1 MATVALGLPILSGE
15 PEEDIEQFINLFA
28 GHLDSLG
35 INPADV
41 AGGPPSGSK
50 RAVGILR
57 ACMKESAAIWFD
69 EHITGKRWRLR
80 NLFNNHGQ
88 NNWADVLNMT
98 MQELVASNSFR
109 NPSRAYSY
117 ATNPANNAVTLANS
131 GLIPAHGLYQDWR
144 DIGGEPTDEP
154 ATDFAVGHNNPIVLP
169 EIGPGEAIQLIRTE
183 FPTVLQEQREVRF
196 GNLAQENDPV
206 DVFYRKVQ
214 RSGRLLNFSDDVIE
228 NQFFRGLSPENM
240 LEADRIGPNK
250 PFNELVDALKRV
262 EKRKAEMRLGLS
274 NRNTRK
280 AIIQEKH
287 SSDSPTHTI
296 TPVQIPP
303 VSQQEPIILKPATS
317 GITQEQIDQI
327 LKAHT
332 EKIMQNFQNQLQA
345 FQKEIVHQAPIQ
357 QPTPV
362 ESRESCR
369 ERISE
374 VLQQM
379 REDREK
385 NYLSNISFQEA
396 GRELR
401 QLDLKPIDVAVAR
414 RFAKRREKSKDRQL
428 DKYIDN
434 VLSGDLGKLNI
445 NDEEPTKTSNLLYE
459 SGTQDIVSSNDIL
472 DFDDEYTICAVRKK
486 KSKI

>member
-1 MATVALGLPILSGE
+1 MVTVTVGMPIFSGE
-15 PEEDIEQFINLFA
+15 DEEDVEQFIDLFA
-28 GHLDSLG
+28 GYLAGLG
-35 INPADV
+35 IDPADMG
-41 AGGPPSGSK
+41 GGPPSGSQ
-50 RAVGILR
+50 RALGLFR
-57 ACMKESAAIWFD
+57 ACMKGPAAVWFD
-69 EHITGKRWRLR
+69 EQLTGKRWRLN

-88 NNWADVLNMT
+88 ADWAGVVGRT

-109 NPSRAYSY
+109 NPSRAYTY
-117 ATNPANNAVTLANS
+117 ATNPANNATTLANS
-131 GLIPAHGLYQDWR
+131 GLLPAYGLIQNWR
-144 DIGGEPTDEP
+144 DIGGQPTNEP
-154 ATDFAVGHNNPIVLP
+154 ATVIAIGNNNPIVLP
-169 EIGPGEAIQLIRTE
+169 EIRIGDAVDW
-183 FPTVLQEQREVRF
+183 FKNNYHTVLRGRREVRF

-206 DVFYRKVQ
+206 DVYYKKVQ
-214 RSGRLLNFSDDVIE
+214 RFGRLLNFGDDVVE

-250 PFNELVDALKRV
+250 PLNELVDALKRV

-274 NRNTRK
+274 NRDARK

-287 SSDSPTHTI
+287 SFDSPTRTI

-317 GITQEQIDQI
+317 GITQEQMDQI
-327 LKAHT
+327 LKMHT

-345 FQKEIVHQAPIQ
+345 FQKEIVHPVPIQ

-362 ESRESCR
+362 ESRESRR

-385 NYLSNISFQEA
+385 NYLSNINFQEA

-401 QLDLKPIDVAVAR
+401 QLDLKPIDIAVAR

-459 SGTQDIVSSNDIL
+459 SGTQDIVSSNDSL

-486 KSKI
+486 K